1 MIKHKFSTTKFFN
14 TFAQKLEVSM
24 KNSLKEID
32 FSNTEEVSALFSQY
46 IPHLS
51 IDCVIIGFHD
61 NELKVL
67 LSKYPKL
74 DLWALQGGFVKKTED
89 IDAAAIRILEEMTGL
104 SDIYLKQFHTFGKAL
119 RPMYNDSVR
128 KSLGENMPFYMDG
141 APFLQQR
148 FVSIGYYSLVDFP
161 KVTPSVPFFFEHSA
175 WHDIQN
181 LPNLAFD
188 HAEMIHSALETL
200 RHSLDYHL
208 VGFNLLP
215 ETFTMKDLQN
225 LYETILGEPLRRNNF
240 QEKMLNLGILERLEK
255 QFTGKAHKAPYLYR
269 FKK

>member
-1 MIKHKFSTTKFFN
+1 MIKHIFFTTKYFN
-14 TFAQKLEVSM
+14 TFARKLRLSM
-24 KNSLKEID
+24 NKNLKGID
-32 FSNTEEVSALFSQY
+32 FGSKEEASALFSPY

-67 LSKYPKL
+67 LSKYPNL
-74 DLWALQGGFVKKTED
+74 DLWALQGGFIKKTED
-89 IDAAAIRILEEMTGL
+89 IDAAANRILEELTGL
-104 SDIYLKQFHTFGKAL
+104 SNIYLKQFHTFGKAH
-119 RPMYNDSVR
+119 RPIYSE
-128 KSLGENMPFYMDG
+128 SLKQSLEDVPFDMENV
-141 APFLQQR
+141 PFLNQR

-161 KVTPSVPFFFEHSA
+161 KVTPSVNFFFERSE

-188 HAEMIHSALETL
+188 HADIIQHALETL

-215 ETFTMKDLQN
+215 ETFTMKALQS

-240 QEKMLNLGILERLEK
+240 QEKMLNLNILERLEK
-255 QFTGKAHKAPYLYR
+255 QFTGKAHKAPFLYR

>member
-1 MIKHKFSTTKFFN
+1 MIKHKFSTTKYFN
-14 TFAQKLEVSM
+14 TFAQKLEISM
-24 KNSLKEID
+24 KNDLKKID
-32 FSNTEEVSALFSQY
+32 FDNAEDVSELLNQY
-46 IPHLS
+46 LPHLS
-51 IDCVIIGFHD
+51 IDCVIIGFHN

-67 LSKYPKL
+67 LSKYPKV
-74 DLWALQGGFVKKTED
+74 DVWALQGGFIKKEED
-89 IDAAAIRILEEMTGL
+89 IDAAAHRILEEMTGL
-104 SDIYLKQFHTFGKAL
+104 SNIYLKQFHTFGKAH
-119 RPMYNDSVR
+119 RPIFNDSFS
-128 KSLGENMPFYMDG
+128 KSLENVPLGMQNV
-141 APFLQQR
+141 PFLNQR

-161 KVTPSVPFFFEHSA
+161 KVTPSVPFFFEHSE

-188 HAEMIHSALETL
+188 HADMIHNALETM

-215 ETFTMKDLQN
+215 ETFTMKALQS

-255 QFTGKAHKAPYLYR
+255 QFTGKAHKAPFLYR

>member
-1 MIKHKFSTTKFFN
+1 
-14 TFAQKLEVSM
+14 M
-24 KNSLKEID
+24 KNDLKKID
-32 FSNTEEVSALFSQY
+32 FGNTEQVIELLNQY

-51 IDCVIIGFHD
+51 IDCVIIGFHN

-74 DLWALQGGFVKKTED
+74 DLWALQGGFIKKEED
-89 IDAAAIRILEEMTGL
+89 IDAAASRILEDMTGL
-104 SDIYLKQFHTFGKAL
+104 SHIYLKQFHTFGSAY
-119 RPMYNDSVR
+119 RPMYSDSM
-128 KSLGENMPFYMDG
+128 KLED
-141 APFLQQR
+141 APFDITNVPFLNQR

-161 KVTPSVPFFFEHSA
+161 QVTPSVPFFFEHSA

-181 LPNLAFD
+181 LPNLVFD
-188 HAEMIHSALETL
+188 HAEMIENALETM
-200 RHSLDYHL
+200 RQSLDYHL

-215 ETFTMKDLQN
+215 ETFTMKALQS

-255 QFTGKAHKAPYLYR
+255 QYSGGAHKAPYLYR
-269 FKK
+269 FK

>member
-1 MIKHKFSTTKFFN
+1 MIKHKFSTTKYFN
-14 TFAQKLEVSM
+14 TFAQKLRISM
-24 KNSLKEID
+24 KKDLKEID
-32 FSNTEEVSALFSQY
+32 LNNTEEALELFNQY
-46 IPHLS
+46 IPQLS
-51 IDCVIIGFHD
+51 IDCVIIGFHN

-67 LSKYPKL
+67 LSKYPKV
-74 DLWALQGGFVKKTED
+74 DVWALQGGFIKKTED

-104 SDIYLKQFHTFGKAL
+104 SNIYLKQFHTFGKAH
-119 RPMYNDSVR
+119 RPIYSDSLKLEDV
-128 KSLGENMPFYMDG
+128 PFDIKNI
-141 APFLQQR
+141 PFINQR
-148 FVSIGYYSLVDFP
+148 FVSIGYYSLVDYP
-161 KVTPSVPFFFEHSA
+161 QVTPSVGFFFERSE

-181 LPNLAFD
+181 LPTLALD
-188 HAEMIHSALETL
+188 HAEMIENALETM

-215 ETFTMKDLQN
+215 ETFTMKDLQA

-269 FKK
+269 FK

>member
-1 MIKHKFSTTKFFN
+1 MQNEVKNLDFN
-14 TFAQKLEVSM
+14 NPKEVI
-24 KNSLKEID
+24 E
-32 FSNTEEVSALFSQY
+32 LFTQY
-46 IPHLS
+46 LPHLS

-67 LSKYPKL
+67 LSKYPKI
-74 DLWALQGGFVKKTED
+74 DLWALQGGFIKKAED
-89 IDAAAIRILEEMTGL
+89 IDVAAIRILEDMTGL
-104 SDIYLKQFHTFGKAL
+104 SNIYLKQFHTFGRAY
-119 RPMYNDSVR
+119 RPIFSDSL
-128 KSLGENMPFYMDG
+128 KESLGDMPLGMQNV
-141 APFLQQR
+141 PFLNQR
-148 FVSIGYYSLVDFP
+148 FVSIGYYSLVDFR
-161 KVTPSVPFFFEHSA
+161 KVTPSVPFFFEHSE

-188 HAEMIHSALETL
+188 HAEMIHNALETM
-200 RHSLDYHL
+200 RHSLDYQL

-240 QEKMLNLGILERLEK
+240 QEKMLNLGILERLDK

-269 FKK
+269 FKKA

>member
-14 TFAQKLEVSM
+14 IFAQKLRVSM

-32 FSNTEEVSALFSQY
+32 FSNTEKVPELLNQY
-46 IPHLS
+46 MPHLS
-51 IDCVIIGFHD
+51 IDCVIIGFHN

-74 DLWALQGGFVKKTED
+74 DVWALQGGFVKKAED

-104 SDIYLKQFHTFGKAL
+104 SNIYLKQFHTFGKAH
-119 RPMYNDSVR
+119 RPMFSESF
-128 KSLGENMPFYMDG
+128 KESLGEVPFDMQNI
-141 APFLQQR
+141 PFLQQR

-161 KVTPSVPFFFEHSA
+161 KVTPSVPYFFEHSE

-188 HAEMIHSALETL
+188 HAEIIAHAIETM

-215 ETFTMKDLQN
+215 DTFTMKDLQN

-269 FKK
+269 FKKS